1 MPLTATDIRAAF
13 AALASELERSGQ
25 EAEIVVAGGAAL
37 VLLFGARTTTKDVDA
52 YFLPPN
58 PSAVRTAAAHVAS
71 QLGLPHDW
79 LNDAA
84 KGYFVT
90 VTTGEVLYTAPSLV
104 VRAASIPQLFAM
116 KLAAWRDAI
125 DRDDARLLLVR
136 MRGSR
141 EDIWKQTE
149 SLVPR
154 NDLQKASYAFD
165 DLWESVHGFS

>member
-1 MPLTATDIRAAF
+1 MPLTATAIRTAF
-13 AALASELERSGQ
+13 AALAKELARTGESG
-25 EAEIVVAGGAAL
+25 ELVIAGGAAL
-37 VLLFGARTTTKDVDA
+37 VLLFGARETTKDVDA

-58 PSAVRTAAAHVAS
+58 PSAVRSAAMHVAAE
-71 QLGLPHDW
+71 LDLPQDW

-90 VTTGEVLYTAPSLV
+90 VTSGDVLYSASSLV
-104 VRAASIPQLFAM
+104 VRAASVPQLFAM

-125 DRDDARLLLVR
+125 DREDARLLLHQ

-141 EDIWKQTE
+141 GEIWEQTE
-149 SLVPR
+149 SLVPP

-165 DLWESVHGFS
+165 DLWESVHGP